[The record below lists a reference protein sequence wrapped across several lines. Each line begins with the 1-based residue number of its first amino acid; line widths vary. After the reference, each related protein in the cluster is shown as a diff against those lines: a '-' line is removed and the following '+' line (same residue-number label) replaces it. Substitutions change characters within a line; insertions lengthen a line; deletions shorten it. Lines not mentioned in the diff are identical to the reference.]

1 MPATGCDSGNTTMM
15 RLPKF
20 RYLQPKSVREAVKM
34 VADAGPTAMFVAGGT
49 DLYPGMKRRQWT
61 PPVVIGL
68 SRIRELRRKSGDAKS
83 GIVLGA
89 GMTLTDVERDR
100 KVRAAHPALARAV
113 ELISTPPLRNMG
125 TIGGNVLLDTRCNY
139 YNQNY
144 EWRKGINFCMKKDG
158 AICWVA
164 PSSPRCWAVQS
175 SDSVPV
181 LVAIGAK
188 AKLVSASGERV
199 IPVADLYKDDG
210 IDYLR
215 KRPDE
220 LLTELHLP
228 AVNGYR
234 ATYWKLRRRGSFDF
248 PVISV
253 GACLWFDG
261 AVVKDAKIILG
272 AVGSY
277 PIEAVDAQKAVIGK
291 PLTPE
296 SIAAAAE
303 AAFRPAKPLDNTDFH
318 MSWRKEMV
326 RRYVAGALGE
336 LRG

>member
-1 MPATGCDSGNTTMM
+1 MM

-20 RYLQPKSVREAVKM
+20 KYLQPKTVREAVKM
-34 VADAGPTAMFVAGGT
+34 IADAGPTAMFVAGGT

-68 SRIRELRRKSGDAKS
+68 SRVRELGRKRGTPES

-100 KVRAAHPALARAV
+100 KVRAAHPALAHAV

-158 AICWVA
+158 VICWVA

-188 AKLVSASGERV
+188 AKLVSPAGERV
-199 IPVADLYKDDG
+199 IPIAQLYVDDG
-210 IDYLR
+210 INYLR

-220 LLTELHLP
+220 LLTEVHLP

-234 ATYWKLRRRGSFDF
+234 AAYWKLRRRGSFDF

-261 AVVKDAKIILG
+261 PVVKDAKIILG
-272 AVGSY
+272 AVGSH
-277 PIEAVDAQKAVIGK
+277 PIEAVDAQQAVIGK
-291 PLTPE
+291 PLTDE

-303 AAFRPAKPLDNTDFH
+303 AAFRPAKPLDNTDYH
-318 MSWRKEMV
+318 MNWRKEMV

-336 LRG
+336 LRA

>member
-1 MPATGCDSGNTTMM
+1 MM

-20 RYLQPKSVREAVKM
+20 KYLLPKSVREAVKM
-34 VADAGPTAMFVAGGT
+34 IADAGPTAMFVAGGT
-49 DLYPGMKRRQWT
+49 DLYPGMKRRQFT
-61 PPVVIGL
+61 PPVVVGL
-68 SRIRELRRKSGDAKS
+68 SRLRELRRKRGTPES

-89 GMTLTDVERDR
+89 GMTLTDVELDR

-144 EWRKGINFCMKKDG
+144 EWRKGVNFCMKKDG
-158 AICWVA
+158 TVCWVA
-164 PSSPRCWAVQS
+164 PSSSRCWAVQS

-188 AKLVSASGERV
+188 AKLVSPAGERV
-199 IPVADLYKDDG
+199 IPVADLYVDDG
-210 IDYLR
+210 INYLR

-220 LLTELHLP
+220 LLTEIHLP
-228 AVNGYR
+228 PVNGFR

-248 PVISV
+248 PVLSV

-261 AVVKDAKIILG
+261 PVVKDAKIILG
-272 AVGSY
+272 AVGSH
-277 PIEAVDAQKAVIGK
+277 PLEAVDAQRAIVGKA
-291 PLTPE
+291 LTGD

-303 AAFRPAKPLDNTDFH
+303 AAFRPAKPLDNTDFA
-318 MSWRKEMV
+318 MTWRKEMV
-326 RRYVAGALGE
+326 RQYVKGALEE
-336 LRG
+336 LRSP

>member
-1 MPATGCDSGNTTMM
+1 MM

-20 RYLQPKSVREAVKM
+20 KYLLPKSVREAVKM
-34 VADAGPTAMFVAGGT
+34 IADAGPTAMFVAGGT
-49 DLYPGMKRRQWT
+49 DLYPGMKRRQFT
-61 PPVVIGL
+61 PPVVVGL
-68 SRIRELRRKSGDAKS
+68 SRLRELRRKRGTPES

-89 GMTLTDVERDR
+89 GMTLTDVELDR

-144 EWRKGINFCMKKDG
+144 EWRKGVNFCMKKDG
-158 AICWVA
+158 TVCWVA
-164 PSSPRCWAVQS
+164 PSSSRCWAVQS

-188 AKLVSASGERV
+188 AKLVSPAGERV
-199 IPVADLYKDDG
+199 IPVADLYVDDG
-210 IDYLR
+210 INYLR

-220 LLTELHLP
+220 LLTEIHLP
-228 AVNGYR
+228 PVNGFR

-248 PVISV
+248 PVLSV

-261 AVVKDAKIILG
+261 PVVKDAKIILG
-272 AVGSY
+272 AVGSH
-277 PIEAVDAQKAVIGK
+277 PLEAVDAQRAIVGKA
-291 PLTPE
+291 LTGD

-303 AAFRPAKPLDNTDFH
+303 AAFRPAKPLDNTDFA
-318 MSWRKEMV
+318 MTWRMEMV
-326 RRYVAGALGE
+326 RQYVKGALEE
-336 LRG
+336 LRSP

>member
-1 MPATGCDSGNTTMM
+1 MM

-20 RYLQPKSVREAVKM
+20 KYLQPKSVREAVKM
-34 VADAGPTAMFVAGGT
+34 IADAGPTAMFVAGGT
-49 DLYPGMKRRQWT
+49 DLYPGMKRRQFT

-68 SRIRELRRKSGDAKS
+68 SRLRELGRKSGTPES

-181 LVAIGAK
+181 LVAIGAT
-188 AKLVSASGERV
+188 AKLVSPAGERV
-199 IPVADLYKDDG
+199 IPVADLYVDDG
-210 IDYLR
+210 INYLR

-220 LLTELHLP
+220 LLTEIRLP
-228 AVNGYR
+228 AANGWK

-253 GACLWFDG
+253 GACLWFNG
-261 AVVKDAKIILG
+261 RVVKDAKIILG
-272 AVGSY
+272 AVGSH

-291 PLTPE
+291 PLSPE

-303 AAFRPAKPLDNTDFH
+303 AAYRPAKPLDNTDFH

-326 RRYVAGALGE
+326 RRYVAGALEE
-336 LRG
+336 LGA